1 MSINFKINKHP
12 PFKSGYIFVTRRLS
26 DSRIHC
32 AWSAENDKEI
42 LKQGLSRMEMRKNR
56 HEHTVKSILDYFS
69 YIAERKNHELTI
81 YRFKDV
87 VTHLPSLPPE
97 ILKEAA
103 LLQWIAPQ
111 KEQKEFK
118 TSDDFYMTT
127 MRR

>member
-1 MSINFKINKHP
+1 MSDSFTINKHT
-12 PFKSGYIFVTRRLS
+12 PFKDGYIFVTRRPS
-26 DSRIHC
+26 DSGIHC

-56 HEHTVKSILDYFS
+56 HKHTVKSILDYFS

-97 ILKEAA
+97 ILKEAE
-103 LLQWIAPQ
+103 LLQWIVPQ
-111 KEQKEFK
+111 KDPKEF
-118 TSDDFYMTT
+118 
-127 MRR
+127 